1 MKTKIIPMK
10 KFLFAILMVNACM
23 YCQAQKKI
31 GIGGNGVQVSVN
43 PVCYGD
49 SLTYS
54 LWVKNK
60 GNQPIVADT
69 FFLRGIFVTAGQ
81 GPKAIEMKTLPQFT
95 LNVGDSVFLTFSD
108 SVTNPDYLASTN
120 NIIVI
125 WPAIIGAQTID
136 SNTIQLQVDS
146 CVMNG
151 IERGEENSL
160 HIYFDNSSSQLFF
173 FSETEISSAE
183 IFDVNGRLVHRCSP
197 ATIIEQLP
205 KFTSGIYFVQTQF
218 INGRRNVFRFVR
230 RE

>member
-1 MKTKIIPMK
+1 MKTKISSMK
-10 KFLFAILMVNACM
+10 KFLFAILMVSACM

-31 GIGGNGVQVSVN
+31 GIGGNGVQVSAN
-43 PVCYGD
+43 PVCFGD

-81 GPKAIEMKTLPQFT
+81 GPKAIEMKAVPQFT

-108 SVTNPDYLASTN
+108 SVTNPDYLASSN

-125 WPAIIGAQTID
+125 WPAMIGAQTVD
-136 SNTIQLQVDS
+136 SNTIQLQVNS
-146 CVMNG
+146 CVPNG
-151 IERGEENSL
+151 IERGEENEPRL
-160 HIYFDNSSSQLFF
+160 YFDNSSSQLFF
-173 FSETEISSAE
+173 FTEIEISAAE
-183 IFDVNGRLVHRCSP
+183 VYDVEGRLVHRCALP
-197 ATIIEQLP
+197 TTGEQISKL
-205 KFTSGIYFVQTQF
+205 TTGIYFVQTQF
-218 INGRRNVFRFVR
+218 INGRRSVFRFVK